1 MMPPDPSLD
10 TSHAAVHPGGSP
22 APEPHGTHQAAPPL
36 AQTEPGPEAEPQA
49 GSEAAPQGEQAG
61 SMAGPQQ
68 EEQAEPL
75 AEEQAGIKAEEQA
88 GEQAG
93 PQAGS
98 LQGEQQGEQMEVEVP
113 DPASSGCDETD
124 HRARQLP
131 LATQPTTDPG
141 NQAHLSSNQPAQ
153 QADNANQAYHTAE
166 LHEPITELPEAPGVY
181 DGEAPGGRPGRP
193 GEAPGVPPSPG
204 ETASP
209 SPERLPW
216 GGARY
221 PVSAEAHGV
230 YPEAHVVHSGAQAH
244 GTLPGEAQG
253 TRLGGAQG
261 THPGKEAQGTHPGEE
276 ASHGVYP
283 GVTPGGEVQVDLP
296 YHGVTPGGQV
306 VYHGEL
312 QGTYLGEA
320 GMLP

>member
-1 MMPPDPSLD
+1 
-10 TSHAAVHPGGSP
+10 
-22 APEPHGTHQAAPPL
+22 
-36 AQTEPGPEAEPQA
+36 
-49 GSEAAPQGEQAG
+49 
-61 SMAGPQQ
+61 MAGPQQ

-153 QADNANQAYHTAE
+153 QADFANQAEARQANANQADHTAE
-166 LHEPITELPEAPGVY
+166 LPE
-181 DGEAPGGRPGRP
+181 GGARP

-221 PVSAEAHGV
+221 PVSDEAHGV
-230 YPEAHVVHSGAQAH
+230 YPEAHVVHSGEAH
-244 GTLPGEAQG
+244 GTLPGEAQGTHPGEEQG

-261 THPGKEAQGTHPGEE
+261 THPGEAQGTHPGGEV
-276 ASHGVYP
+276 SHGVYP
-283 GVTPGGEVQVDLP
+283 GVTPAGQVQVDLP

-320 GMLP
+320 GMPNPNPNPNPN